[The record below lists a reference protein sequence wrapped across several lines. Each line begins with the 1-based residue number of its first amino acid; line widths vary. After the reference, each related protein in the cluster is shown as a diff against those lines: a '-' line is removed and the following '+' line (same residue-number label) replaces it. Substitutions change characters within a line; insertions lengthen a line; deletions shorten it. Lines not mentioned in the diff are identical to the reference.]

1 MRTTVLAIALMAGLV
16 LSGTATAQSRRT
28 RDAVRGE
35 ADALGAIAG
44 KGARYAVIVGEMR
57 DTSSFAGGTLGGWL
71 ATSVANKLRE
81 MDGIA
86 VVEANEATDK
96 VRRAIERRGLPT
108 LRLEGRVTSIEHG
121 VLDGQTSL
129 RCQVAL
135 MLMDEHGGALRSV
148 VHGAATGVE
157 SFSRARLKMDKPLAE
172 RTLDGALNSAMNGM
186 LQVLAGAARDASIA
200 PPPDR
205 RLALRR

>member
-1 MRTTVLAIALMAGLV
+1 MRTTVLAVALVTGLV
-16 LSGTATAQSRRT
+16 LSGTAMAQSKPT

-35 ADALGAIAG
+35 AEALEPIAW

-57 DTSSFAGGTLGGWL
+57 DTSSFVGGNLGAWL
-71 ATSVANKLRE
+71 AAGVASKLRE
-81 MDGIA
+81 TDGIA
-86 VVEANEATDK
+86 VVPVNEATDE
-96 VRRAIERRGLPT
+96 VRRLIGRLGLPT
-108 LRLEGRVTSIEHG
+108 LRLEGRVTSIERSM
-121 VLDGQTSL
+121 LDGQTSL
-129 RCQVAL
+129 RCEVAL

-157 SFSRARLKMDKPLAE
+157 SSRGARLTQGKPLAE
-172 RTLDGALNSAMNGM
+172 RTLDGALNSALSGM

-200 PPPDR
+200 PLPDR